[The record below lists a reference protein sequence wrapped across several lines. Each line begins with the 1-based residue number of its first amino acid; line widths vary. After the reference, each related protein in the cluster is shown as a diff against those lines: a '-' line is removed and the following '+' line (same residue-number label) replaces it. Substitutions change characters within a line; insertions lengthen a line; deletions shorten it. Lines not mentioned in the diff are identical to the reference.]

1 MNRLW
6 LKMSLKDAIAAPI
19 VYVDSE
25 NNVKFERGFDE
36 VKKPESVMLVLVL
49 SASGDGE
56 IIMCFLCRQS
66 VVDGLKALGHK
77 VEDWKY
83 FFNVVNGLE
92 KENGCIDAVS
102 DKRKMG
108 QAAGY

>member
-1 MNRLW
+1 
-6 LKMSLKDAIAAPI
+6 
-19 VYVDSE
+19 
-25 NNVKFERGFDE
+25 
-36 VKKPESVMLVLVL
+36 
-49 SASGDGE
+49 
-56 IIMCFLCRQS
+56 MCFLCRQS

-77 VEDWKY
+77 VEGWKY

>member
-1 MNRLW
+1 M
-6 LKMSLKDAIAAPI
+6 
-19 VYVDSE
+19 
-25 NNVKFERGFDE
+25 
-36 VKKPESVMLVLVL
+36 
-49 SASGDGE
+49 
-56 IIMCFLCRQS
+56 
-66 VVDGLKALGHK
+66 DGLKALGHK
-77 VEDWKY
+77 VEGWKY